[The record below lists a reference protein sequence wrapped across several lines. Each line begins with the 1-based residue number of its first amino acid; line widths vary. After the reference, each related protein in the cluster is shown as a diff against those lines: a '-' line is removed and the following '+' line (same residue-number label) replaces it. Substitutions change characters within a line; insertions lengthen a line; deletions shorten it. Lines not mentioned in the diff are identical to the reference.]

1 MEINLRTM
9 SPDESRLTSEN
20 LSSEPLDSQE
30 KEGQS
35 QLISK
40 ILSPAV
46 QFWLRSQADKVE
58 ALQVKIHGRNRQ
70 ILTGYLPKVSLSA
83 QGAVYQGLHL
93 SEVELTAENIRINL
107 GEVLKGKPLRLLQP
121 VPVMGHVRLEQSDL
135 QASLDAPLLAS
146 ALQDLFVSLGS
157 LVTLGQQPPQ
167 HTDVSTDSPSVQI
180 RWQTAEI
187 TPEEITVR
195 GEWLQGKPSN
205 SSVLLQTGLKILH
218 GQILHLSPL
227 TLQSDFTQHPPHELQ
242 IPLGSEVN
250 LTTLSLTSGQ
260 LAVQGE
266 ILVSP

>member
-1 MEINLRTM
+1 M
-9 SPDESRLTSEN
+9 SRDEPPLMLEN
-20 LSSEPLDSQE
+20 LTPEILDSQDS
-30 KEGQS
+30 EGQS

-40 ILSPAV
+40 ILGPAV

-107 GEVLKGKPLRLLQP
+107 GQVLKGKPLRLLQP
-121 VPVMGHVRLEQSDL
+121 VPVTGHVRLEQSDL

-146 ALQDLFVSLGS
+146 ALQDLFLSPGS
-157 LVTLGQQPPQ
+157 LVNPSQQNPQ
-167 HTDVSTDSPSVQI
+167 STNVSTDLPSGQI

-187 TPEEITVR
+187 TPEEITIR
-195 GEWLQGKPSN
+195 GEWLQGKPMN
-205 SSVLLQTGLKILH
+205 PSVLLQTGLKILD

-227 TLQSDFTQHPPHELQ
+227 TLQGDLAQNPPRELQ